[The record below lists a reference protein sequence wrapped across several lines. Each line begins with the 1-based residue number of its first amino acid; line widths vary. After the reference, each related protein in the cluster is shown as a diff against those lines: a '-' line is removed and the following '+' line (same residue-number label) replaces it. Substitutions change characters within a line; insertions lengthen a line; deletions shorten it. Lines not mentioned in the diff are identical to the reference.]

1 MIRITFI
8 LLALPLWLS
17 GQAQQYD
24 WWVEKHDW
32 DGVTHWS
39 DYMKFSPGYMGPN
52 ALPVPRLER
61 GMIDSTSRLD
71 ISARTHW
78 SRGDDTQD
86 LLLRYQHAF
95 IPGRI
100 AVAAEWMA
108 VEHYVTDTTTRDE
121 RFSRERDGKGIS
133 AGDLNISTM
142 FRLLPEEGRRW
153 GVVFRVNL
161 RTASGDN
168 LKGARHTDA
177 PGYHFDLSTGRW
189 FTLSATTRLRLHATA
204 GFLAYQTNRNDYYQN
219 DCLLYGGG
227 ILLSHHRLTV
237 GTELAGYSG
246 YLHMKDDPLLWRT
259 HVALS
264 GRGVEHRLMV
274 QQGLNDWMWT
284 SVAYTASIVVGKAKP

>member
-1 MIRITFI
+1 MIRGT
-8 LLALPLWLS
+8 LLVLVLLFRLS

-24 WWVEKHDW
+24 WWVQKHAW

-39 DYMKFSPGYMGPN
+39 DYLKFSPGYMGPN

-61 GMIDSTSRLD
+61 GLIDSTSALEL
-71 ISARTHW
+71 SARAHW
-78 SRGDDTQD
+78 SGGDDTQD

-108 VEHYVTDTTTRDE
+108 VEHYITDTITRDE
-121 RFSRERDGKGIS
+121 RFSREHDGKGIS
-133 AGDLNISTM
+133 AGDLNASTM
-142 FRLLPEEGRRW
+142 IRLLPEQGKRW

-168 LKGARHTDA
+168 LKAARHTDA

-189 FTLSATTRLRLHATA
+189 FSLSAATRLRVHATA

-219 DCLLYGGG
+219 DCLLYGAG
-227 ILLSHHRLTV
+227 LLLAHHRLTIGSEV
-237 GTELAGYSG
+237 AGYSG
-246 YLHMKDDPLLWRT
+246 YLHLNDDPLLWRT
-259 HVALS
+259 HVGFRS
-264 GRGVEHRLMV
+264 TGVEHRFTF

-284 SVAYTASIVVGKAKP
+284 SVAYTAHIVMGKEKP